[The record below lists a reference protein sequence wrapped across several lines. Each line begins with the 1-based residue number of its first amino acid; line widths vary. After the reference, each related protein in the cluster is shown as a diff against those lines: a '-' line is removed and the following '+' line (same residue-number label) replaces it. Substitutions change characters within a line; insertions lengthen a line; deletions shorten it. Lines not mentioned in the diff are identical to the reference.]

1 MRRISLY
8 QFLTTFAIVPTY
20 DWAAFGQRVLSMV
33 QKMLLFRLILKIGEV
48 LFSFAKTPMYLGLVV
63 AAITY
68 FPDTIAWIF
77 VSIGQI
83 QIKCFMIMLNAVMP
97 DIFATGAGDYRG
109 WADIWSAGL
118 SALPEDVLSIV
129 NGVGVAEIMGLVTTT
144 ITSGWMIKIYRKTML
159 RAGLL

>member
-1 MRRISLY
+1 MTRISLY
-8 QFLTTFAIVPTY
+8 RFLTTFAIVPTY
-20 DWAAFGQRVLSMV
+20 DWAAFGQRVLSMA
-33 QKMLLFRLILKIGEV
+33 QKMLLFRLIY
-48 LFSFAKTPMYLGLVV
+48 SFAKTPMYLGLVV
-63 AAITY
+63 AAVTY

-77 VSIGQI
+77 ISIGQI

-109 WADIWSAGL
+109 WAEIWSAGL
-118 SALPEDVLSIV
+118 AALPEDVLSIV

-144 ITSGWMIKIYRKTML
+144 LTSGWMIKIYRKTML